1 MKSWFTGLVQYIS
14 AKKIASCD
22 NWENEAR
29 VMKDNGVK
37 IFAIG
42 FGVYLVK
49 SIASPVADLDQGG

>member
-1 MKSWFTGLVQYIS
+1 
-14 AKKIASCD
+14 
-22 NWENEAR
+22 
-29 VMKDNGVK
+29 MKDNGVK